1 LWNIFCLSIMWWITT
16 LFVNQSL
23 TWCAWRE
30 IIISCSCE
38 VIKCKNN
45 TFGNLCR
52 LCISSSWRMWTLICL
67 MSFAS
72 IVKTIYE
79 KLLKTNL
86 SMSCLVL
93 FLCQLWSHNTSQWSF
108 PNILPLTPIGSNK
121 WSILAMTPI
130 GSNMWS
136 KQLPTI
142 VNLCLPSK
150 KKRLNSC
157 FGYKCFCIGGMIL
170 FFAPFD
176 LCFFLQKL

>member
-1 LWNIFCLSIMWWITT
+1 VHEEKGS
-16 LFVNQSL
+16 S
-23 TWCAWRE
+23 
-30 IIISCSCE
+30 SCSCK
-38 VIKCKNN
+38 VIRCRNN

-52 LCISSSWRMWTLICL
+52 LCISSSWRMWTFICL

-93 FLCQLWSHNTSQWSF
+93 FLCQFWSHNTSQRSF

-121 WSILAMTPI
+121 WSLLAMIPI

-136 KQLPTI
+136 KQLPAI

-150 KKRLNSC
+150 KKRLNNG
-157 FGYKCFCIGGMIL
+157 FGYKCFGIGGMIL